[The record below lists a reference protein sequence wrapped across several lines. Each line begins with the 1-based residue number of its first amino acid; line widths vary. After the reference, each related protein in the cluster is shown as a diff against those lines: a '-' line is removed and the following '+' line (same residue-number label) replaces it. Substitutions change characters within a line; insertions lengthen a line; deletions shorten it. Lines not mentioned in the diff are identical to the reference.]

1 MSNQNLVF
9 VNPPSVAV
17 VICAYTEA
25 RWHDLSDALASLE
38 RQSVKPNDVVLVI
51 DHNPQLLARVQ
62 HELLPRFPFARAIE
76 NNEKRGGS
84 GSKNSGVAATTTD
97 WVAFLDDDAT
107 AEPDWIQR
115 MIETIETHPDAM
127 GVGGRVLPR
136 WTANPPENAVAPKW
150 FPPEF
155 YWVFG
160 VSYRGMPKKL
170 QVTRNLWANNMIVK
184 REVFLIAGGFRS
196 EIGPVAK
203 RPINCEETELC
214 IRANQRLP
222 DHHFYYNPEVQVHH
236 RVTPERTTFRYF
248 IKRCYSEGLAK
259 ALVASFVGA
268 GSALSAESSH
278 VLHDL
283 PMGVLYGF
291 AEVLSGDLNGFAH
304 AASIVAG
311 LAITTAGYV
320 SGRFA
325 GGSDRIY
332 AAREKAQLG

>member
-1 MSNQNLVF
+1 MLNQTS
-9 VNPPSVAV
+9 PSVAV
-17 VICAYTEA
+17 IICAYTEA
-25 RWHDLSDALASLE
+25 RWHDLIDALTSLE
-38 RQSVKPNDVVLVI
+38 HQSVRLSDVVLVI
-51 DHNPQLLARVQ
+51 DHNPKLLERVQ
-62 HELLPRFPFARAIE
+62 HELLPRFRFARAIE
-76 NNEKRGGS
+76 NTEKRGGS
-84 GSKNSGVAATTTD
+84 GSKNSGVAATTSD

-115 MIETIETHPDAM
+115 MIETVETHPDAM

-136 WTANPPENAVAPKW
+136 WTADPPKSAIAPAW

-160 VSYRGMPKKL
+160 VSYRGMPKHL
-170 QVTRNLWANNMIVK
+170 QVTRNLWANNMMVK

-222 DHHFYYNPEVQVHH
+222 SHHFYYNPEVQVHH
-236 RVTPERTTFRYF
+236 RVTTERTTFRYF
-248 IKRCYSEGLAK
+248 VKRCYSEGLAK
-259 ALVASFVGA
+259 SLVASFVGA
-268 GSALSAESSH
+268 GPALSAESSH

-283 PMGVLYGF
+283 PMGVLHGF
-291 AEVLSGDLNGFAH
+291 AGVLSGDLYGVVQAV
-304 AASIVAG
+304 SIVIG
-311 LAITTAGYV
+311 LAVTTAGYV

-332 AAREKAQLG
+332 AAREKAQLS